1 MNFTDYIF
9 IPALLLVVL
18 IYFITPIRRRWIIL
32 LISSLLFYAS
42 WGVEM
47 LPFIVCSTL
56 VVYVAAIL
64 IDKKYRAAEIYG
76 DDHSFTNKEEKT
88 VYQRKVKKRCR
99 DILFSA
105 VIFMFLVLIYFKAQ
119 RYMAEVPYLENV
131 VWLVSKVYQKLAE
144 FFANIPGISL
154 LVTGKEETVIGGAYS
169 FFMPLGISY
178 YTLSLVGY
186 LVDVYWKK
194 EKATYNYAK
203 LLLFATYFPKIVEGP
218 ISKHRLIAKQLEE
231 GHAFEYRR
239 FCYGLQRMLWGYFK
253 KLVIADRIAL
263 LTGTVFTDYSSYSG
277 SVYLV
282 TAIFSAFELYCD
294 FSGCMDI
301 ALGASEIFGIQIE
314 ENFNRPFFSQS
325 AAEFWRR
332 WHMTMSAWFRDYLF
346 MPISRSNLVK
356 NLSKKCG
363 KRFGTAARKK
373 FIICI
378 SSVAVW
384 LATGTWHGTGW
395 NYVLWGIYW
404 CVLIN
409 ISNIFGSYFVKFRD
423 ALKINES
430 DRWFQRFRILRTFTF
445 FLITRFITVPNDLKV
460 TAYMLKSIFKDF
472 EPWNLFDGSLY
483 KLGMERS
490 EFILVVLCIVFLLA
504 IEKRQEA
511 GIRFR
516 EVLSSKP
523 IVLRWICYIGGL
535 YFVLIFGVYGAGYVA
550 SSFIYAAF

>member
-194 EKATYNYAK
+194 EKATYN
-203 LLLFATYFPKIVEGP
+203 LN
-218 ISKHRLIAKQLEE
+218 
-231 GHAFEYRR
+231 
-239 FCYGLQRMLWGYFK
+239 
-253 KLVIADRIAL
+253 
-263 LTGTVFTDYSSYSG
+263 YS
-277 SVYLV
+277 
-282 TAIFSAFELYCD
+282 
-294 FSGCMDI
+294 
-301 ALGASEIFGIQIE
+301 
-314 ENFNRPFFSQS
+314 
-325 AAEFWRR
+325 
-332 WHMTMSAWFRDYLF
+332 
-346 MPISRSNLVK
+346 
-356 NLSKKCG
+356 
-363 KRFGTAARKK
+363 
-373 FIICI
+373 
-378 SSVAVW
+378 
-384 LATGTWHGTGW
+384 
-395 NYVLWGIYW
+395 
-404 CVLIN
+404 
-409 ISNIFGSYFVKFRD
+409 
-423 ALKINES
+423 
-430 DRWFQRFRILRTFTF
+430 
-445 FLITRFITVPNDLKV
+445 
-460 TAYMLKSIFKDF
+460 
-472 EPWNLFDGSLY
+472 
-483 KLGMERS
+483 
-490 EFILVVLCIVFLLA
+490 
-504 IEKRQEA
+504 
-511 GIRFR
+511 
-516 EVLSSKP
+516 
-523 IVLRWICYIGGL
+523 
-535 YFVLIFGVYGAGYVA
+535 
-550 SSFIYAAF
+550 